1 MIAKLI
7 IAAILTGIISGF
19 FITLYEL
26 LIIFVSYF
34 IFMGDPLK
42 TIPTLPTWYLY
53 LLPTTAI
60 FIVNHLVSKDSN
72 IREYAVNEIADSI
85 VQNNLTLTLKTLF
98 FKIISSTLSLSSGFM
113 VGTEGPSAG
122 IGAMIAYHIH
132 KWFQLP
138 PMLIKMMISVGA
150 SSGIAAIFV
159 SPLTGIAFAVE
170 HIAYQFIKQYIGY
183 LILASVIAF
192 AVSINFLNP
201 IAFMHSTSC

>member
-1 MIAKLI
+1 
-7 IAAILTGIISGF
+7 
-19 FITLYEL
+19 
-26 LIIFVSYF
+26 
-34 IFMGDPLK
+34 
-42 TIPTLPTWYLY
+42 
-53 LLPTTAI
+53 LPTTAI

-85 VQNNLTLTLKTLF
+85 AQNNLTLQLKTLF

-192 AVSINFLNP
+192 AVSINFFRTIHLGLYRHIRRKITSIKLHSIFWITKPFP
-201 IAFMHSTSC
+201 IPRLRETAKHPRDLQTFL